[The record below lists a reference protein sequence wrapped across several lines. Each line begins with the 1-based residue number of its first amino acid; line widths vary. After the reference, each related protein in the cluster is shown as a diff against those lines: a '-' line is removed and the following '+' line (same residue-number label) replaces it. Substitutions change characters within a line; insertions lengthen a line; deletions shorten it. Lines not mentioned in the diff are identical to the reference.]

1 MRTIT
6 SSEVPPGFEPGNKG
20 FADPCLT
27 TWPRH
32 RTSSP
37 AYLAQTQQKAAS
49 LSPACRVRSLA
60 QGKGS
65 SATPEHLNSRGS
77 QDLLEWDYDGRR
89 CPFCLA
95 SANIN

>member
-1 MRTIT
+1 VRTIT

-37 AYLAQTQQKAAS
+37 GYLAQTRQKAATVS
-49 LSPACRVRSLA
+49 GTRGKSRTVRRSDWDHVLV
-60 QGKGS
+60 
-65 SATPEHLNSRGS
+65 LNI
-77 QDLLEWDYDGRR
+77 WIVMVRR
-89 CPFCLA
+89 TGL
-95 SANIN
+95 